1 MEKQVEYE
9 KLKYDWNKITILS
22 DQQRKQ
28 LIEDKIRKLKVQSE
42 HNEHND
48 KYKFVFMFDH

>member
-28 LIEDKIRKLKVQSE
+28 LIEDKIRKLKIQS
-42 HNEHND
+42 EHND